1 MGYCPLF
8 ALLGISGLLGEFF
21 LSREVGTEGLED
33 KAFTLAEPVVEGL
46 GLELADVEYT
56 TEDGRKILRVTIDK
70 TEGITLDDCAGVS
83 RELSTLFDIDDIVPD
98 HYSLEVSSP
107 GLDRRLRKRK
117 DFLEAVGRKIKLRTK
132 DPILDRRNFMVTLE
146 AVGESSVELRDI
158 NDELWTVELDNIDK
172 ARLEVI
178 L

>member
-1 MGYCPLF
+1 MS
-8 ALLGISGLLGEFF
+8 I
-21 LSREVGTEGLED
+21 EVSTEGLED
-33 KAFTLAEPVVEGL
+33 KAFTLAAPVVEGL
-46 GLELADVEYT
+46 GLELADVEFT
-56 TEDGRKILRVTIDK
+56 TEDSRKILRVTIDK
-70 TEGITLDDCAGVS
+70 PEGITLDDCAEVS

-117 DFLEAVGRKIKLRTK
+117 DFLDAVGKKIKLRTK
-132 DPILDRRNFMVTLE
+132 DPILDRRNFVVKLE
-146 AVGESSVELRDI
+146 AVGENSVELRDI
-158 NDELWTVELDNIDK
+158 NDELWTVEFGNIDK

>member
-1 MGYCPLF
+1 M
-8 ALLGISGLLGEFF
+8 
-21 LSREVGTEGLED
+21 SREVGTEGLED